1 MMQIDVLKYNLHR
14 LFNEFETNW
23 PSEAN
28 LYCIELCVLLFFLF
42 FSFSFVE
49 QLKKSLA

>member
-28 LYCIELCVLLFFLF
+28 LYCIELCVVLFFFFFLF
-42 FSFSFVE
+42 HLLNS
-49 QLKKSLA
+49 LKKV